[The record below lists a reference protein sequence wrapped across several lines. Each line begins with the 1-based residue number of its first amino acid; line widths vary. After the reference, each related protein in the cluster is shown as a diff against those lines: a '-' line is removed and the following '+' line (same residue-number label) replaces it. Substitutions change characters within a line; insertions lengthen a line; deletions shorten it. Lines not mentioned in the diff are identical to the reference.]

1 MGARKADAALAWTD
15 DRDAAKLL
23 AKDPMA
29 LLVGFLLDQ
38 QVPMEWAFGA
48 PEKLRQRLG
57 GKLDARKIAAID
69 ELALVEAFVRKP
81 PLHRYPASMARR
93 TQALAKQIVEDYGGD
108 PARIWT
114 TAADAT
120 EVSKRIAK
128 LPGFSA
134 NKAAVIIGSL
144 AKRLA
149 MPIQCWEKYSPSWFS
164 LADVDSH
171 AALLKYRDIKRAAKA
186 AGNWPP
192 GAAAKKTTAKK
203 PAARPKPP
211 GGVSGAAPPG
221 RLQPALP
228 TAVRPR
234 PRRSAPT
241 AQPRRRRR

>member
-1 MGARKADAALAWTD
+1 
-15 DRDAAKLL
+15 
-23 AKDPMA
+23 MA

-149 MPIQCWEKYSPSWFS
+149 MPIPGWERYSPSWFS

>member
-149 MPIQCWEKYSPSWFS
+149 MPIPGWERYSPSWFS

-192 GAAAKKTTAKK
+192 GAAAQKTTAKK
-203 PAARPKPP
+203 PAARAK
-211 GGVSGAAPPG
+211 AA
-221 RLQPALP
+221 
-228 TAVRPR
+228 
-234 PRRSAPT
+234 RRG
-241 AQPRRRRR
+241 